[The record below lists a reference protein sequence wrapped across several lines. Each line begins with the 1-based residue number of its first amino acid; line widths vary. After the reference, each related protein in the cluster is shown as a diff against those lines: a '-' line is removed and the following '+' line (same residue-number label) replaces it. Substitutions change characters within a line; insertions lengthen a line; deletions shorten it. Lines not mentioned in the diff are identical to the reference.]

1 MDFQASQRRKELDR
15 VWLRF
20 ISGNTEELNHVRPVI
35 RDSWLR
41 SRSYGINPDLP
52 SAPHTLSQE
61 DLQKLKSDND
71 LLDAGDRVVR
81 HLFDVVENPRLL
93 VCLLDEQGRMLSLRA
108 SSFLKEKCL
117 EINATSGSGW
127 GEQYVGTDA
136 ATALITGQTI
146 RIDPGEHYC
155 YAWKEWHSNATPIR
169 DPLTQQIIGALSIDW
184 PGEHVHPHILRL
196 LRWGKNTIEQNLH
209 ERCLSDRLYLLEQ
222 YCQHEARFPSE
233 AILAIDRAG
242 YITAVTPHAAKIL
255 RQPASR
261 LMHHPLSL
269 VLGKE
274 IKEGEEREGTWELP
288 LPGTNLSSVQIRV
301 LPIKRQERITGR
313 VITLQVHKAPA
324 RRNTNSHSW
333 RAIYT
338 FEDLIGKSFHFQQ
351 ALQQAKAMAITDFPL
366 LLSGESG
373 VGKEFLVHAI
383 HNASLRSNGPF
394 VPVNCGAIS
403 EDLIGAELFGY
414 VEGAFTGAVKGGNR
428 GKIEI
433 AHGGTLFLDEITAMS
448 PKMQVSLLRVLED
461 GVVVPVG
468 STQPR
473 RVDVRVIA
481 AINMEPLEAI
491 NQGLLRADFYY
502 RLSGAHITLPPLR
515 KRIEDILLL
524 AQHILLRAGL
534 DVALTPEAV
543 AIFKEYSWPGNIREL
558 RNVLLQVAHLVT
570 EKTIRPSDLPSQFF
584 ATIRDRDAQELDPLA
599 RAEKTSII
607 RTIEES
613 GGQLSL
619 AASRLGVHRTTLYR
633 KMRRHSIAAPQ
644 PSK

>member
-1 MDFQASQRRKELDR
+1 MDFHASQRRKELDKA
-15 VWLRF
+15 WLRF
-20 ISGNTEELNHVRPVI
+20 ISGNTEELSHVRPVI

-52 SAPHTLSQE
+52 SAPQALFQA
-61 DLQKLKSDND
+61 DLQKLRDGSDI
-71 LLDAGDRVVR
+71 LTAGDRVVR
-81 HLFDVVENPRLL
+81 QLFDIAENSHFL
-93 VCLLDEQGRMLSLRA
+93 VCLLDEQGRMLSLRT
-108 SSFLKEKCL
+108 SSPLEEKCL
-117 EINATSGSGW
+117 EINATIGSGW

-136 ATALITGQTI
+136 ATALITGQTV

-155 YAWKEWHSNATPIR
+155 YAWKEWYSNATPIR
-169 DPLTQQIIGALSIDW
+169 DPLTQQIIGVLSIDW
-184 PGEHVHPHILRL
+184 PGECVRPHIFKL
-196 LRWGKNTIEQNLH
+196 LRWGKNFIEQNLR
-209 ERCLSDRLYLLEQ
+209 ERSLSDRLYLLEQ

-242 YITAVTPHAAKIL
+242 YITAVNPHAARIF
-255 RQPASR
+255 RQPASH
-261 LMHHPLSL
+261 LMHHPISS

-274 IKEGEEREGTWELP
+274 IEDGEEREGTWALL
-288 LPGTNLSSVQIRV
+288 LPGTNLSSVQVRV
-301 LPIKRQERITGR
+301 LPVKRQERITGR
-313 VITLQVHKAPA
+313 VITLQIHKASA
-324 RRNTNSHSW
+324 RGSTHSQPW

-338 FEDLIGKSFHFQQ
+338 FEDLIGENPHFQQ

-373 VGKEFLVHAI
+373 VGKEFLAHAI
-383 HNASLRSNGPF
+383 HNASLRSDGPF

-403 EDLIGAELFGY
+403 EDLMGAELFGY
-414 VEGAFTGAVKGGNR
+414 VEGAFTGAMKGGSH
-428 GKIEI
+428 GKIAV

-502 RLSGAHITLPPLR
+502 RLSGALITLPPLR
-515 KRIEDILLL
+515 KRIEDLLLL
-524 AQHILLRAGL
+524 AQHILSRAGL

-543 AIFKEYSWPGNIREL
+543 AIFQEYPWPGNIREL
-558 RNVLLQVAHLVT
+558 RNVLLQVAHLTT
-570 EKTIRPSDLPSQFF
+570 EKTIRPSNLPSQFS
-584 ATIRDRDAQELDPLA
+584 TLIREGDPQEPDPLA

-607 RTIEES
+607 RTLEET
-613 GGQLSL
+613 GWQLSL
-619 AASRLGVHRTTLYR
+619 AASRLEIHRTTLYR
-633 KMRRHSIAAPQ
+633 KMRRYCIAAIQ